1 MLLQQKKN
9 IGENH
14 KSLEQNKI
22 YRFFNNLVEA
32 WFNEYKVIFRD
43 AGVITLFIIAVLV
56 YPLLYSLAY
65 NNELAKE
72 VPIVVVD
79 QSDSDLSR
87 KLISMLDATDEV
99 QVLYKMPDFNEAK
112 ILFDKSEVYGVI
124 DIPEDFDKKI
134 LRFETATI
142 SVYADAS
149 YMLIYKQIMMAS
161 NYAVGTMSA
170 GVEIQRR
177 ISKGN
182 QVEEAF
188 IERDPMPVETYAL
201 YNPKGG
207 YASYAMPAVL
217 LLILQQTLLLGIGL
231 IGGTQR
237 EKGFIHF
244 LVPIG
249 VKRGG
254 SLSIIFGKSLAFF
267 SIYLI
272 NTLYVLVVVFRLFN
286 LPMRGNFFEIF
297 IFLTPFLFAVIYL
310 GMTFSSFFKKR
321 EHALML
327 LLFTSIPFV
336 FLSGFSWPN
345 YAMPEWQG
353 WFSKII
359 PSTPAIQG
367 FLALSQKSASFND
380 VFYNWLHLWGL
391 MFFYLTTASLLLKR
405 RVIKFNK
412 KD

>member
-9 IGENH
+9 IGGSRN
-14 KSLEQNKI
+14 KLKQNKI
-22 YRFFNNLVEA
+22 YRFFNNIVET

-43 AGVITLFIIAVLV
+43 SGVITLFIIAVLV

-79 QSDSDLSR
+79 KNDSDLSR

-99 QVLYKMPDFNEAK
+99 QVLYKLPDFNEAK
-112 ILFDKSEVYGVI
+112 ILFDKSDVYGVI

-149 YMLIYKQIMMAS
+149 YMLIYKQIMMAA

-170 GVEIQRR
+170 GIEIQRR

-182 QVEEAF
+182 QLEEAF
-188 IERDPMPVETYAL
+188 IERDPMPVETYSL

-249 VKRGG
+249 IKRGG

-272 NTLYVLVVVFRLFN
+272 NTLYVLVVVFRMFN
-286 LPMRGNFFEIF
+286 LPMRGNYFEIF
-297 IFLTPFLFAVIYL
+297 VFLTPFLFAVIYL
-310 GMTFSSFFKKR
+310 GMTFAAFFKKR

-345 YAMPEWQG
+345 YAMPQWQV

-367 FLALSQKSASFND
+367 FLALSQKSASFHD

-391 MFFYLTTASLLLKR
+391 MLFYITTASLLLKR
-405 RVIKFNK
+405 MVK
-412 KD
+412 KAR

>member
-1 MLLQQKKN
+1 M
-9 IGENH
+9 
-14 KSLEQNKI
+14 KSNKI
-22 YRFFNNLVEA
+22 YRFISTVVEI
-32 WFNEYKVIFRD
+32 WFNEYKTIFRD
-43 AGVITLFIIAVLV
+43 AGVITLFILAVLI
-56 YPLLYSLAY
+56 YPLIYSLAY

-79 QSDSDLSR
+79 NNNSDLSR
-87 KLISMLDATDEV
+87 KLISMLDACDEV
-99 QVLYKMPDFNEAK
+99 NVLYNIPDFNEAK
-112 ILFDKSEVYGVI
+112 ILFDKSDVYGVVE
-124 DIPEDFDKKI
+124 IPDDFDKKI
-134 LRFETATI
+134 LSFQTVTVP
-142 SVYADAS
+142 VYADAS
-149 YMLIYKQIMMAS
+149 YMLIYKQIMMAA
-161 NYAVGTMSA
+161 NYSIGTLSA
-170 GVEIQRR
+170 GIEIQRR
-177 ISKGN
+177 ISKGDEL
-182 QVEEAF
+182 EEAF
-188 IERDPMPVETYAL
+188 IERDPLPVETYSL

-249 VKRGG
+249 TKPGG
-254 SLSIIFGKSLAFF
+254 SLAITFGKSLAFY

-272 NTLYVLVVVFRLFN
+272 NALYVLVVVFRIFS
-286 LPMRGNFFEIF
+286 LPMRGNYFEVF
-297 IFLTPFLFAVIYL
+297 IFLTPFLFAVIYM
-310 GMTFSSFFKKR
+310 GMTFASFFKKR
-321 EHALML
+321 EHALMI

-345 YAMPEWQG
+345 QAMPEWQV

-367 FLALSQKSASFND
+367 FLALTQKRADFSD

-391 MFFYLTTASLLLKR
+391 MLFYLATASVFLK
-405 RVIKFNK
+405 IKVK
-412 KD
+412 KANLHK